1 MERSTS
7 TTIQSAKKKR
17 YSSSINIPFSSII
30 TLSHIQL
37 HYTEVLPKHLHWGL
51 EVMLPRPTMSEW
63 PPEMNAIST
72 EAPIGCWS
80 HGQGGCFMPSFQGNL
95 RLRSMLEPLIF
106 GSLCDLPVRPGRF
119 SSIPISSY
127 VCACATY
134 LHCARMWCDYC
145 HICGP
150 RATQSPICAARPPK
164 SLPSNAAFPKQQK
177 TSCYHRQWNRPHSFN
192 YSNLWLSEVVVNH
205 IT

>member
-7 TTIQSAKKKR
+7 TRIQSAKKQ
-17 YSSSINIPFSSII
+17 IFII
-30 TLSHIQL
+30 HQHSFLIHHHVITYPASL
-37 HYTEVLPKHLHWGL
+37 HRGSAQTSALRAWGNAPKANNVRMASRNECNLNW
-51 EVMLPRPTMSEW
+51 
-63 PPEMNAIST
+63 
-72 EAPIGCWS
+72 APIGCWS
-80 HGQGGCFMPSFQGNL
+80 HGQGGCFMPPFQGNL

-177 TSCYHRQWNRPHSFN
+177 TSCYHWQWNRPHSFN